1 MGQQLSDA
9 VATLSGVGPARQ
21 KGLAELGINTI
32 ADLLTYYP
40 FRYEDLQVK
49 DVNEIADQE
58 KVTLKGTV
66 ASEPVLARFGR
77 KKNRLNFRL
86 LIDHDVYM
94 VTFFNQ
100 PYLMK
105 QIETGQ
111 DLAVYGKWDATRS
124 SLTGMK
130 IINPNNADSAFG
142 SIYPASKTVKQGTIQ
157 KMIKQAYELYAPVI
171 RTLCLL
177 TYVLNTDCYRG
188 AK

>member
-142 SIYPASKTVKQGTIQ
+142 SIYPASKTVKQG
-157 KMIKQAYELYAPVI
+157 
-171 RTLCLL
+171 RF
-177 TYVLNTDCYRG
+177 RR
-188 AK
+188 

>member
-100 PYLMK
+100 PYLM
-105 QIETGQ
+105 TSGRPR
-111 DLAVYGKWDATRS
+111 AVA
-124 SLTGMK
+124 
-130 IINPNNADSAFG
+130 
-142 SIYPASKTVKQGTIQ
+142 
-157 KMIKQAYELYAPVI
+157 
-171 RTLCLL
+171 
-177 TYVLNTDCYRG
+177 
-188 AK
+188 

>member
-94 VTFFNQ
+94 VTF
-100 PYLMK
+100 L
-105 QIETGQ
+105 
-111 DLAVYGKWDATRS
+111 
-124 SLTGMK
+124 
-130 IINPNNADSAFG
+130 INH
-142 SIYPASKTVKQGTIQ
+142 T
-157 KMIKQAYELYAPVI
+157 
-171 RTLCLL
+171 
-177 TYVLNTDCYRG
+177 
-188 AK
+188 